1 MFEWKWRLGVPG
13 RITLKTVRFSQFTNL
28 PRAVG
33 RKRTPSRT
41 HVSRG
46 NEGRSVDGRS
56 GSRKFVRARSNFEA
70 FVDNAPAAVFVKDQD
85 GRYVYLNR
93 QWEKAL
99 GRGAKECL
107 GKTDLDLWPPEVAS
121 RLHESDSDAFASKG
135 PVEVIETT
143 SGQDGRPRYW
153 MVVKFPIAGR
163 PKGKSLGGVAV
174 DFTEHMWAEEK
185 VARLNRTYSVL
196 SKINRA
202 IVRTPA
208 PQVLFEEAC
217 RIAAE
222 DGEFRMA
229 WVGLVDQDT
238 NLIKPVARSGFD
250 DGFLDG
256 VRFSLDDLPEGQGPP
271 SVAIRDGTY
280 SICNDIERDRSMGP
294 WRMKAYVRGY
304 RSCAAFPIMREKK
317 AIGALI
323 LFSSERDFFD
333 DAEIRLLSEICGDIS
348 FALETAEHESQ
359 RTKAEE
365 ELRTYSRHLEDM
377 VENRSRELQESERMA
392 AIGKTALMIGHD
404 LRNPLQSIT
413 YALYQIKEM
422 MEGFPQDFTGARKER
437 GSVAIATIDEQ
448 IKYMDKIVSDLQD
461 YARPLV
467 LEPIETDLAGLIKDT
482 LSGIDVPKNVR
493 VSVSVEDGL
502 HKLRVDPSMIRRAFT
517 CLLTNA
523 ISAMPR
529 GGSLVLEAK
538 EKDGFVSVDFKDTG
552 IGISKEDL
560 GKLSTPLFT
569 TRAKGMGFGLAI
581 SKRLIEAHGGSMEFE
596 SKPGKGTTV
605 TVNIPHDPQVT
616 RRDSEERGIGGL
628 IRLRRHMRT

>member
-1 MFEWKWRLGVPG
+1 METTVVRLLG
-13 RITLKTVRFSQFTNL
+13 IMLKTAHLSEFTNL
-28 PRAVG
+28 PRGVG
-33 RKRTPSRT
+33 RKRTSSQRHPSK
-41 HVSRG
+41 RG
-46 NEGRSVDGRS
+46 KGKSAS
-56 GSRKFVRARSNFEA
+56 GGSGERKFVRARRNFEA

-99 GRGAKECL
+99 DRGADECL
-107 GKTDLDLWPPEVAS
+107 GKTDLDLWPPDVAS
-121 RLHESDSDAFASKG
+121 RLHRSDSDAFASKG
-135 PVEVIETT
+135 PLEEIETT
-143 SGQDGRPRYW
+143 SGKDGMPRYW
-153 MVVKFPIAGR
+153 MMAKFPIAGR
-163 PKGKSLGGVAV
+163 SGTKSVAGVAV
-174 DFTEHMWAEEK
+174 DFTEHMRAEEK

-196 SKINRA
+196 SKINRV

-208 PQVLFEEAC
+208 PRILFEEVC
-217 RIAAE
+217 RIAVE
-222 DGEFRMA
+222 DGQFRMA
-229 WVGLVDQDT
+229 WVGLVDPDT
-238 NLIKPVARSGFD
+238 DLVKPVAKSGFD

-256 VRFSLDDLPEGQGPP
+256 AKFSLDDLPEGQGPP

-280 SICNDIERDRSMGP
+280 SICNDIERDRSIGP

-304 RSCAAFPIMREKK
+304 RSCAAFPLTKENKVV
-317 AIGALI
+317 GALT

-333 DAEIRLLSEICGDIS
+333 DAEIRLLYEICGDIS

-359 RTKAEE
+359 RTKDEE

-422 MEGFPQDFTGARKER
+422 MGGLPQDTTGASKEK
-437 GSVAIATIDEQ
+437 GSAAVATIGEQ
-448 IKYMDKIVSDLQD
+448 IEYMDKIVSDLQD

-467 LEPIETDLAGLIKDT
+467 LEPIETDLAALIKDT
-482 LSGIDVPKNVR
+482 FSGINVPRNIH
-493 VSVSVEDGL
+493 VSVNVEDGL
-502 HKLRVDPSMIRRAFT
+502 HKLKIDPGMIRRAFT
-517 CLLTNA
+517 CLLSNA
-523 ISAMPR
+523 IDAMPR

-538 EKDGFVSVDFKDTG
+538 ENDGVVSIDFRDTG
-552 IGISKEDL
+552 IGISKENL

-581 SKRLIEAHGGSMEFE
+581 SRRLIEAHGGSMEFD
-596 SKPGKGTTV
+596 SKVGKGTTV
-605 TVNIPHDPQVT
+605 TVKIPYDPLAKHREAQ
-616 RRDSEERGIGGL
+616 ERGIGGL
-628 IRLRRHMRT
+628 IRHRRQTRL